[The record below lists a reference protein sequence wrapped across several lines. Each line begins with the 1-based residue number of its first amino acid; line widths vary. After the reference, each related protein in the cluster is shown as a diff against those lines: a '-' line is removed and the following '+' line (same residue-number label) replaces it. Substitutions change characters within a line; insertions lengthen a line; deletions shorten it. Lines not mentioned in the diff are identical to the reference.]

1 MASTEDLNFTVTLY
15 RDSAKII
22 TFTMNYFLPHA
33 YQIIDNCFLPEGQ
46 TFYTDV
52 EIVHRGKIIL
62 RKSLANDA
70 VVCGMG
76 R

>member
-15 RDSAKII
+15 RGSAKII

-52 EIVHRGKIIL
+52 EIVHRGKVIL